1 MMKLLVVFL
10 SLLVL
15 VPSSCASSKE
25 PLTLAEYPDS
35 FGMCTTLVV
44 GSGASQIEAD
54 IADFLALELKE
65 QSGTELHVLT
75 DAEISQDDKTS
86 NNLILIGTPGSNQ
99 VLAEVYDMGYGTRV
113 TTEYPGE
120 SKGILEIMPNP
131 WNEKTS
137 LLIIA
142 GSDEWGVKA
151 GAASLL
157 GSQQQDGNMLVV
169 EWEQSE
175 DKSPSY
181 LSKIDATLDFLLY
194 LRGHDQIPEGMKA
207 IVMKDTV
214 SVSIKFIHELDD
226 SEIHS
231 VEELGVIF
239 KRLNSGVAH
248 SGTIYG
254 ADVPW
259 HRIYDL
265 AELESI
271 VRIESTWLP
280 GMEDPDN

>member
-1 MMKLLVVFL
+1 LQD
-10 SLLVL
+10 
-15 VPSSCASSKE
+15 
-25 PLTLAEYPDS
+25 YPDS
-35 FGMCTTLVV
+35 FGMPTMLVV
-44 GSGASQIEAD
+44 GSGASQIEGD

-65 QSGTELHVLT
+65 QNGDGLHVLT
-75 DAEISQDDKTS
+75 DAEISQDDKTG

-120 SKGILEIMPNP
+120 SRGILEIMPNP

-142 GSDEWGVKA
+142 GSDQWGVKA

-157 GSQQQDGNMLVV
+157 ESEQQDGNTLVV

-194 LRGHDQIPEGMKA
+194 LREQDEIPEAMKA

-214 SVSIKFIHELDD
+214 SVSIKFTHELDD
-226 SEIHS
+226 SEIDS
-231 VEELGVIF
+231 IEELGVIF
-239 KRLNSGVAH
+239 KKLNGDVAH
-248 SGTIYG
+248 SGAIYG

-259 HRIYDL
+259 DKIYDL

-280 GMEDPDN
+280 SVEDPDS